1 MRAALSV
8 TVSGCQCAAIQDVA
22 GIYQRSIAPNYRLW
36 VKSRYNSGMQD
47 DLFQQ
52 DPTEPSAPQDNT
64 PQQKAERPAKRPLG
78 GVRSI
83 AHAPEVQQLG
93 AELPQNL
100 KLGTSSWTYPGWSGL
115 LWDGEVSEP
124 TLSKHGLSAY
134 TEHPLLRTVSLD
146 RAFYRPLS
154 AAQYAR
160 YAAQV
165 PSDFRFM
172 VKGPSLV
179 TDALVRGEDGK
190 AMQLNP
196 VFLDPT
202 LAVQEFARPA
212 LDGLGAKLGVLV
224 FQLSPLPPQWLH
236 RLPEV
241 FQRLADMIKALP
253 DLCATAP
260 DAVIAVEVRD
270 PEFITPAFAELLKQV
285 GATYCLS
292 LHPKLPPIDRQL
304 PLLRMLW
311 PGPLVCR
318 WHMHRRHGPY
328 GYAEAEKM
336 YTPFS
341 TTVDS
346 DPVTRQALARVI
358 RATTQHGQQAYVT
371 VSNNAEGCAPLSIRA
386 LAQAI
391 VEPAPVNPD
400 A

>member
-1 MRAALSV
+1 MARLH
-8 TVSGCQCAAIQDVA
+8 
-22 GIYQRSIAPNYRLW
+22 QRSSALNYRLGA
-36 VKSRYNSGMQD
+36 KNRYNNGMQD

-52 DPTEPSAPQDNT
+52 DPTEPGAPKDST
-64 PQQKAERPAKRPLG
+64 PQQKTEPTARRPMA
-78 GVRSI
+78 GVRPV
-83 AHAPEVQQLG
+83 AHPLEVQQLG
-93 AELPQNL
+93 AALPENL
-100 KLGTSSWTYPGWSGL
+100 RLGTSSWTYTGWSGL
-115 LWDGEVSEP
+115 LWDGDVSESA
-124 TLSKHGLSAY
+124 LSKHGLSAY

-172 VKGPSLV
+172 VKAPSLV

-212 LDGLGAKLGVLV
+212 LDGLGTKLGVLV
-224 FQLSPLPPQWLH
+224 FQLSPLPPSWLY

-241 FQRLADMIKALP
+241 FQRLTDMIRALP
-253 DLCATAP
+253 DLRATAP
-260 DAVIAVEVRD
+260 DALVAVEVRD
-270 PEFITPAFAELLKQV
+270 PEFITPAFGEWLKRA

-318 WHMHRRHGPY
+318 WHTHRRHGPY
-328 GYAEAEKM
+328 GYAEAEKH
-336 YTPFS
+336 YAPFS
-341 TTVDS
+341 AILDD
-346 DPVTRQALARVI
+346 DPATRGALAKVVW
-358 RATTQHGQQAYVT
+358 ATTQHGQQAYVT
-371 VSNNAEGCAPLSIRA
+371 ISNNAEGCAPLSIQA
-386 LAQAI
+386 LARRI
-391 VEPAPVNPD
+391 VASGLTPGA
-400 A
+400 

>member
-1 MRAALSV
+1 
-8 TVSGCQCAAIQDVA
+8 
-22 GIYQRSIAPNYRLW
+22 
-36 VKSRYNSGMQD
+36 MQD
-47 DLFQQ
+47 DLFEQ
-52 DPTEPSAPQDNT
+52 DPTEPDTPKESTPQD
-64 PQQKAERPAKRPLG
+64 KAERPAKRLLG
-78 GVRSI
+78 GVKSV
-83 AHAPEVQQLG
+83 AHPLEVQQLG
-93 AELPQNL
+93 AALPKNL
-100 KLGTSSWTYPGWSGL
+100 RLGTSSWTYPGWSGL
-115 LWDGEVSEP
+115 LWDGEASESA
-124 TLSKHGLSAY
+124 LSKHGLSAY

-160 YAAQV
+160 CAAQV

-212 LDGLGAKLGVLV
+212 LDGLGTKLGVLV

-241 FQRLADMIKALP
+241 FQRLADMIETLP
-253 DLCATAP
+253 DLRATAP
-260 DAVIAVEVRD
+260 DAVVAVEVRD
-270 PEFITPAFAELLKQV
+270 PEFITPEFGELLKRV
-285 GATYCLS
+285 GASYCLS

-311 PGPLVCR
+311 PRPLVCR

-328 GYAEAEKM
+328 GYAEAEKQ

-341 TTVDS
+341 AIVDD
-346 DPVTRQALARVI
+346 DPATREALAKVV
-358 RATTQHGQQAYVT
+358 RATTQHGQQAFVT
-371 VSNNAEGCAPLSIRA
+371 VSNNAEGCAPLSIQA
-386 LAQAI
+386 LARSI
-391 VEPAPVNPD
+391 VEPGLTPGA
-400 A
+400 